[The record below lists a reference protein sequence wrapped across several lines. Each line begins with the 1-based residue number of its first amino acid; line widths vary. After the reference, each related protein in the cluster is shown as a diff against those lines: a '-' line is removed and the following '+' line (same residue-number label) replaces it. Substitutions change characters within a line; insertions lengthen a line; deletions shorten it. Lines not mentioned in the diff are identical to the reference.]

1 MLLNANNFQVLI
13 KVNPEL
19 REKPYGKVH
28 TAESRKSTGDSAGG
42 KKLKK
47 FNAEKQRNRET
58 EKQRNR
64 VA

>member
-1 MLLNANNFQVLI
+1 LNANNFQVLI

-42 KKLKK
+42 KIFFARISQNKK
-47 FNAEKQRNRET
+47 IQRRET
-58 EKQRNR
+58 EKHRSIE
-64 VA
+64 A